1 MIWHSLHPSPKG
13 FLIDQYS
20 LMSTTLP
27 SGSVFLQVQ
36 PVDWASWIM
45 KEESSLFYWFNGSG
59 PCSGLLTGSKR
70 PIHTHTHIHVITRHQ
85 IFEQLLFFK
94 WSLFLLSRTEQP
106 KETKVMYLWSNN
118 LSSTCEQSGTK
129 VLLAAV
135 SHLVLLC
142 GCKYR
147 SCMRPLLS

>member
-85 IFEQLLFFK
+85 IFEQLFF
-94 WSLFLLSRTEQP
+94 FLNEVYSFCQ
-106 KETKVMYLWSNN
+106 
-118 LSSTCEQSGTK
+118 EQSSQRKLKLCICGQTTCHQPVSRVELK
-129 VLLAAV
+129 CYWRLSATWLYFVAV
-135 SHLVLLC
+135 SIGAAWYHF
-142 GCKYR
+142 
-147 SCMRPLLS
+147 